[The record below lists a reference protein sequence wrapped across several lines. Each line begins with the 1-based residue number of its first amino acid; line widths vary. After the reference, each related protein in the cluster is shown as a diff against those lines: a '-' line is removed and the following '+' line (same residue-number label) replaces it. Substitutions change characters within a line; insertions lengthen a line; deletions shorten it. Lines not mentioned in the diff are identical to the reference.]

1 VRLFEVATG
10 RHIWGSAF
18 EGATT
23 DAHVLQARVIEGICG
38 TLPICLRGAEA
49 ARAERRPAR
58 DRTAHDLTM
67 RAFRGTSALTQHA
80 NARALGDLDR
90 ALSIDPELCLA
101 VALAAWCHAQRAIYN
116 FAGSLEQ
123 ERDEARRLAALALSL
138 DDEDPRV
145 LAVLGTASTLIGD
158 LDLAELL
165 IAKCLAID
173 PYCAMAWQRRGWIA
187 TYRSAN
193 TALADFSRSLALDP
207 HGPDKLN
214 SLLGISTAH
223 FLAGRYDQAADWA
236 VRGLQERPSA
246 IWSYRVAAGA
256 QARCGR
262 TAEGRRDAAVLLRQY
277 PDLTVT
283 TVINALPMQ
292 AEFLARLAEGLES
305 AGLPV

>member
-1 VRLFEVATG
+1 
-10 RHIWGSAF
+10 
-18 EGATT
+18 
-23 DAHVLQARVIEGICG
+23 
-38 TLPICLRGAEA
+38 
-49 ARAERRPAR
+49 
-58 DRTAHDLTM
+58 
-67 RAFRGTSALTQHA
+67 
-80 NARALGDLDR
+80 
-90 ALSIDPELCLA
+90 
-101 VALAAWCHAQRAIYN
+101 
-116 FAGSLEQ
+116 
-123 ERDEARRLAALALSL
+123 
-138 DDEDPRV
+138 
-145 LAVLGTASTLIGD
+145 
-158 LDLAELL
+158 
-165 IAKCLAID
+165 
-173 PYCAMAWQRRGWIA
+173 MAWQRRGWIA

-262 TAEGRRDAAVLLRQY
+262 TAEARRGAAVLLRQY

-283 TVINALPMQ
+283 TVIDALPMQ
-292 AEFLARLAEGLES
+292 AEFLARFAEGLES